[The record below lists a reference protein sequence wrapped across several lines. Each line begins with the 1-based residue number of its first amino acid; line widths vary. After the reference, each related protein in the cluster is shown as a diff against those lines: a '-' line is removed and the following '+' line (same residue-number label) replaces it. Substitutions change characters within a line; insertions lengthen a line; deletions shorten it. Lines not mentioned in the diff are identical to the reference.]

1 MTRVGSLF
9 SGIGGLEMAVSS
21 LLPDA
26 QTAWQVEIDPFC
38 RDLLKARF
46 PGTAVHEDVRQV
58 GRHNLEPID
67 MLVGGF
73 PCQDISCAG
82 QGKGI
87 REDTRSGLFFQMW
100 RIAMEMQPRFVLLEN
115 VPVISARGLDT
126 VATAITE
133 SGWTLEWHCM
143 AASDVGAHH
152 RRNRWWGIAHRE
164 DPLHSGYW
172 RIGQRRGGRRVLQGA
187 IFGDPEP
194 VDRFPSAGMASR
206 EGLFIR
212 DSSAP
217 SRSSYPT
224 PTASDWKGPNR
235 SGSGSCS
242 ANGLATVVDMW
253 PTPSA
258 DQAGDGKLFLDKLKT
273 KEGNNPEQ
281 GRRAYNSS
289 TGLHT
294 QITLNRAVKLWPTP
308 TASQRPSEGAQ
319 RTMRA
324 CVASGMISR
333 TDAAAMTRRDPWLSQ
348 GALPEVPGK
357 IDPIEIPAGR
367 LNPDWVEA
375 LMGYA
380 SGWTDPE
387 QDPQD
392 GMMDGRSWDDGTWED
407 GVPRLTARTE
417 HRSNRLKA
425 LGNSVVPQCA
435 AAAFTAVAERIRA

>member
-38 RDLLKARF
+38 RDLLTARF
-46 PGTAVHEDVRQV
+46 PGTAIHEDVRTV

-100 RIAMEMQPRFVLLEN
+100 RIALEMQPRFVLLEN
-115 VPVISARGLDT
+115 VPLISARGLDT

-172 RIGQRRGGRRVLQGA
+172 RIGQRRGGWRVLQGA
-187 IFGDPEP
+187 LFGDPLP

-217 SRSSYPT
+217 ARSSYPT

-242 ANGLATVVDMW
+242 ANGLATVVD
-253 PTPSA
+253 
-258 DQAGDGKLFLDKLKT
+258 
-273 KEGNNPEQ
+273 
-281 GRRAYNSS
+281 R
-289 TGLHT
+289 
-294 QITLNRAVKLWPTP
+294 LWPTP
-308 TASQRPSEGAQ
+308 TSALSLSGGSDCTGIRPIANL
-319 RTMRA
+319 A
-324 CVASGMISR
+324 
-333 TDAAAMTRRDPWLSQ
+333 DAVKT
-348 GALPEVPGK
+348 
-357 IDPIEIPAGR
+357 PADENRGR

-387 QDPQD
+387 QYLPPQLGLIDSLDWD
-392 GMMDGRSWDDGTWED
+392 GGTWED

-417 HRSNRLKA
+417 HRNKRLKA

-435 AAAFTAVAERIRA
+435 AAAFTAAAERIRA